1 MSNGLYLVLSGPAGV
16 GKDTVAKE
24 LGGWISVSATT
35 RPPRPGDEEGVT
47 YFFHTR
53 ESFERMIEENELLE
67 YAEYNGNYY
76 GTPASPA
83 KAHYDAGETVIFV
96 IETVGA
102 QKVKKHFPDAVTVF
116 LAPPSFEE
124 LRARITGRHTEKE
137 EEIEK
142 RLKIAEREMEIGK
155 KEYDYVVVNDR
166 LEDAVA
172 AIRDII
178 RKEKEKSICCIRH

>member
-1 MSNGLYLVLSGPAGV
+1 MLMNVIIGIVIVLVIAGLVYNYNRSKKIKENGIEVDAVVSRI
-16 GKDTVAKE
+16 KE
-24 LGGWISVSATT
+24 IENEDSDGNRTY
-35 RPPRPGDEEGVT
+35 DHEYFVT
-47 YFFHTR
+47 YQ
-53 ESFERMIEENELLE
+53 NE
-67 YAEYNGNYY
+67 
-76 GTPASPA
+76 
-83 KAHYDAGETVIFV
+83 AGETVIFV